1 MVDNDD
7 FSDQFLG
14 RFSIK
19 DGGISSNLWQMVA
32 EY

>member
-1 MVDNDD
+1 MVI
-7 FSDQFLG
+7 FQIKMG